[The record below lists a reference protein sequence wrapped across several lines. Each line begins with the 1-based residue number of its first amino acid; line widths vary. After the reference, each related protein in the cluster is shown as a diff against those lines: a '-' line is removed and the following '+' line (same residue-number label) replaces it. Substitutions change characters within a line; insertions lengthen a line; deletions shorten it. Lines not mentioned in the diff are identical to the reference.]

1 MWHSEKYLGPCPI
14 SVMEVQKQ
22 PSIGVLRKKYSEN
35 VYQIYRKT
43 PMPKCDFKAWP

>member
-1 MWHSEKYLGPCPI
+1 MHERVNNKILRNMWHSEKYLGPCPI

-35 VYQIYRKT
+35 V
-43 PMPKCDFKAWP
+43 